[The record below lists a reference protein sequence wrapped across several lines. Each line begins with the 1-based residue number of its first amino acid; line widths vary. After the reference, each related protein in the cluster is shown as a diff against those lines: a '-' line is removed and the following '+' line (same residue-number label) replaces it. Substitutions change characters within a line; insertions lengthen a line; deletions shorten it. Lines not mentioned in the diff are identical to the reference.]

1 MTTRPFKDAYGVG
14 LLGRKA
20 SLRRRRQREKGLL
33 PWPVLDKVM
42 TVKLK

>member
-1 MTTRPFKDAYGVG
+1 MTTRPFKGAYGFG
-14 LLGRKA
+14 LLGRKE
-20 SLRRRRQREKGLL
+20 SLARRRLREKGLL